1 MSAGGAERWPMA
13 ELLGDDVAEAL
24 RALVLMAET
33 LPGTFRSEFSLTYC
47 AGVDGEAE
55 AWSCTFEVDEDGDG
69 GGEFVIVGQTAA
81 EVLRRASDEVR
92 LRVSPH
98 AP

>member
-1 MSAGGAERWPMA
+1 MP

-24 RALVLMAET
+24 RALVLTAEK
-33 LPGTFRSEFSLTYC
+33 LPGTVRAEFSLTYC
-47 AGVDGEAE
+47 AGVNGEAE
-55 AWSCTFEVDEDGDG
+55 SWSCTFEVDDDEDG
-69 GGEFVIVGQTAA
+69 GGEFLIVGHTAA

-92 LRVSPH
+92 LRVSPR